1 MYCDLWPYVL
11 FSLDFQIQKRIV
23 SAETIW
29 GNIGTERGVMEVTQ
43 MDRQVTEGLYNSYHQ
58 VDNVWFDNYYVSTT
72 IIYVL
77 SKRKYKKLLK
87 VLHTIS
93 YTYWPNFWTAGH
105 EKKTLWSSFWVLGS
119 TIGSRV

>member
-1 MYCDLWPYVL
+1 
-11 FSLDFQIQKRIV
+11 
-23 SAETIW
+23 
-29 GNIGTERGVMEVTQ
+29 MEVTQ

-93 YTYWPNFWTAGH
+93 YTY
-105 EKKTLWSSFWVLGS
+105 
-119 TIGSRV
+119 

>member
-1 MYCDLWPYVL
+1 MIVKVRVTLSNRIAKVTGTL
-11 FSLDFQIQKRIV
+11 GIQ
-23 SAETIW
+23 A
-29 GNIGTERGVMEVTQ
+29 Q
-43 MDRQVTEGLYNSYHQ
+43 MKKFTEGCYNPYNQ

-93 YTYWPNFWTAGH
+93 YTY
-105 EKKTLWSSFWVLGS
+105 
-119 TIGSRV
+119 